1 MALTQSQMVA
11 AVADRADMSR
21 ADAKRALDA
30 LDEIVLEELG
40 NAQKVRLGGLVQL
53 TVRVKPATK
62 KRTGRNPATG
72 EEITIAA
79 KPASVDVR
87 ARPLAKAKAV
97 LPSVQKARRRLADA
111 ARDSARSPRSAAE
124 RQARQT
130 SLAWTSPANA
140 QLRRNRAASP
150 TPAPLC
156 RSTVRDGRPRRPT
169 SSFCAV
175 WLSSTSGSHAVATPD
190 GRRTRPQQSRARR
203 WRRHRRRQFSH
214 PRIAVRIRQS
224 PASLPAVVH
233 STSPAPAARRTR
245 VAGGAEEPLLARR
258 IGSSKRRRQDAYAAP
273 RRRRTRARSR
283 RLSLR
288 RRERLCSPART
299 PRCRSSSIPQARRR
313 LGGVPALLAE
323 QKNRY

>member
-11 AVADRADMSR
+11 AVADRADLSR

-79 KPASVDVR
+79 KPASVQRPSATVGKGQGGASVGAEGAAAACGVKR
-87 ARPLAKAKAV
+87 TRLAIAPARLDQRPNAKPDK
-97 LPSVQKARRRLADA
+97 RRL
-111 ARDSARSPRSAAE
+111 RGPRQRMRSFGVTAPRLQPQPPLS
-124 RQARQT
+124 R
-130 SLAWTSPANA
+130 
-140 QLRRNRAASP
+140 P
-150 TPAPLC
+150 TI
-156 RSTVRDGRPRRPT
+156 RDGRPRRPT

-175 WLSSTSGSHAVATPD
+175 WLSSTSGSHAVATPN
-190 GRRTRPQQSRARR
+190 GRRARPQQSRARR

-224 PASLPAVVH
+224 PASLPAVVQ
-233 STSPAPAARRTR
+233 
-245 VAGGAEEPLLARR
+245 GG
-258 IGSSKRRRQDAYAAP
+258 S
-273 RRRRTRARSR
+273 RA
-283 RLSLR
+283 
-288 RRERLCSPART
+288 
-299 PRCRSSSIPQARRR
+299 
-313 LGGVPALLAE
+313 
-323 QKNRY
+323 